1 MTGPDVAA
9 YLGITS
15 ATFAKWVANGRAPKP
30 LPGTRRWDRKAID
43 LTLDR
48 LSGIP
53 PAPMSREDLAEEAVQ
68 QWLRDDEARNAARK
82 RDPEHIRKKAA
93 QEAALARRRGRQK
106 PPV

>member
-1 MTGPDVAA
+1 M
-9 YLGITS
+9 
-15 ATFAKWVANGRAPKP
+15 GRGRSSPKP
-30 LPGTRRWDRKAID
+30 LPGTRRRDRKAID